1 MSEEIKNY
9 DSLLT
14 MAALNMAVVSL
25 HRITSTKDR
34 LILDQEYKN
43 IINNLRMGEIN
54 ADPELTELY

>member
-1 MSEEIKNY
+1 
-9 DSLLT
+9 
-14 MAALNMAVVSL
+14 MAVVSL
-25 HRITSTKDR
+25 HLTSTKDR